1 MCEDC
6 RIAALERKREQFMP
20 PREDKPLKRG
30 GYASKSKKV
39 YRDRFEAARKDLK
52 QAIEWYARARKQG
65 RVASWLGGRL
75 ERNGWYPTRYRR
87 ARAEAKRYGA
97 I

>member
-1 MCEDC
+1 MCRDC
-6 RIAALERKREQFMP
+6 REQNIERKKAQFDEP
-20 PREDKPLKRG
+20 VARPIKHG

-52 QAIEWYARARKQG
+52 RAVEWYASARKRGWQN
-65 RVASWLGGRL
+65 SWGYERL
-75 ERNGWYPTRYRR
+75 ERNGWY
-87 ARAEAKRYGA
+87 AKRYRMARLEAQRHGA

>member
-20 PREDKPLKRG
+20 TRWRLLKRG

-52 QAIEWYARARKQG
+52 QAIERYARARKQG

-87 ARAEAKRYGA
+87 ARAEAKLHGA